1 MPAFY
6 KIDKEH
12 KLVIS
17 TGSGVF
23 DLATAL
29 AHQDQLVRDPEFDP
43 CYSQLLDL
51 TQITKVEISA
61 EDVRKLAERS
71 VFWRCSRRAILVVN
85 DLEYGFARMFEML
98 RENAG
103 EKGIRV
109 FRNLD
114 DALEWIFAAEIAP
127 QKGVS
132 ESSAG

>member
-12 KLVIS
+12 RLVLT

-29 AHQDQLVRDPEFDP
+29 AHQDQLVRDPDFDP

-51 TQITKVEISA
+51 TQVTKVEISA

-71 VFWRCSRRAILVVN
+71 VFWHCSRRAILVAN

-103 EKGIRV
+103 EKGIKV

-114 DALEWIFAAEIAP
+114 AALEWIFAAETAP

-132 ESSAG
+132 ESSSG

>member
-29 AHQDQLVRDPEFDP
+29 AHQDQLIRDPDFDP
-43 CYSQLLDL
+43 TYCQLFDL
-51 TQITKVEISA
+51 TQVTKVEISA

-71 VFWRCSRRAILVVN
+71 VFWRCSRRAILVAH

-103 EKGIRV
+103 EKGIKV
-109 FRNLD
+109 FRKLD
-114 DALEWIFAAEIAP
+114 DALEWIFAAETAP

>member
-12 KLVIS
+12 RLVIS

-29 AHQDQLVRDPEFDP
+29 AHQDQLIRDPDFDP
-43 CYSQLLDL
+43 TYCQLFDL
-51 TQITKVEISA
+51 TQVTKVQISA
-61 EDVRKLAERS
+61 EDIRKLAERS
-71 VFWRCSRRAILVVN
+71 VFWRCSRRAILVAH
-85 DLEYGFARMFEML
+85 DLEFGFARMFEML

-103 EKGIRV
+103 EKGIKV
-109 FRNLD
+109 FRKLD
-114 DALEWIFAAEIAP
+114 EALEWIFAAETAP